1 MASDDADDFNR
12 LYERLVVRRTN
23 KKKRGVKRA
32 AATPSAP
39 PVEDAAA
46 AAKALEAARLEDKR
60 REEQREHEAKVSKTV
75 RRMRIAR
82 NLGGLARWS
91 RCSPQRLAFQLCDST
106 GWEQDFL
113 ERYRRLKRQH
123 VRLQERSSQ
132 MLDRCMR
139 LERIAARLYLNR
151 AVDFRPD
158 APTTLEGKHQ
168 VIDDLLLFSPP
179 SARIQSQIGY
189 ADRRNIVPLPPSRLV
204 SSGHNDRI

>member
-82 NLGGLARWS
+82 NL
-91 RCSPQRLAFQLCDST
+91 